1 MDRDKLHRTLNDVRV
16 PDYRYYQEIGSTNDA
31 AINWISDNAPE
42 YALVLAD
49 AQTDGRGRNGRRW
62 VTTKGA
68 SIALS
73 IILYPNADEQLQLG
87 LFSLASG
94 LAVSRA
100 IESQVKS
107 KVETKWPNDVLI
119 DRHKTAGVLAEAV
132 WQDTR
137 LKGLVIGIGVNLL
150 KEAVPPAE
158 ELLFPA
164 TCLAVHSHHAPD
176 AITLIAAIISNLKS
190 CRQIM
195 RQKEFITQYTQKMAF
210 LNEGIVLRE
219 TDTQSVSGILK
230 GIDAEGRLLMQTDN
244 DPLQA
249 FPIGDI
255 SLRPQ

>member
-1 MDRDKLHRTLNDVRV
+1 MDRDKLQRTLNDVRV

-49 AQTDGRGRNGRRW
+49 AQTDGR
-62 VTTKGA
+62 
-68 SIALS
+68 
-73 IILYPNADEQLQLG
+73 
-87 LFSLASG
+87 
-94 LAVSRA
+94 
-100 IESQVKS
+100 
-107 KVETKWPNDVLI
+107 VETKWPNDVLI

-176 AITLIAAIISNLKS
+176 AITLIAAIISNLKR
-190 CRQIM
+190 CREIM
-195 RQKEFITQYTQKMAF
+195 RHKEFPKQYTQKMAF
-210 LNEGIVLRE
+210 LGEGIVLRE